1 MDYSKIQQKPQ
12 QNLNAKVKIDLALI
26 NKNISATS
34 ISNGDEELY
43 KNNAA
48 APYAGSFHKLLPHDL
63 VTGQLTSVGKTF
75 YEQLLTAL
83 STGKQS
89 DFDAIVLFDNTKDQL
104 ADPQASLNYCLIGLD
119 NSSVASPTPPAI
131 SSPAAAAEMVELYC
145 QEYTRDVPFINYST
159 DANIATV
166 LDVNHMNK
174 PDFLANFN
182 GPTSGGNVTVH
193 TLFRGN
199 AHGTTEGPYLSQ
211 FLVYDIP
218 YGAQTIRQKYTV
230 PKDKVLYNSGDPS
243 TDPTNPVSSPVDFGV
258 DLAGMI
264 NIQNE
269 AIDNV
274 FNISD
279 NRFQSDPKFL
289 YRGRCLGE
297 AVHNDQLYQ
306 FYYNAAMI
314 LNNLG
319 CPIDPGFVSGPNEKS
334 FTSFGGPADIL
345 HHLADI
351 AGYAL
356 KHAWYHKWQVHRKI
370 RPEAMSILV
379 HNQKN
384 SVNDFN
390 FIDNVLI
397 NNQILDDIETLHQDY
412 YNVSGSYLLSQ
423 EFPEGSPTHPSNP
436 AGHYFGGH
444 CMVTLL
450 KCMFKCDIL
459 WKDLPR
465 IADNTKR
472 VSNEANTATF
482 IVGQANIDGTDL
494 INYSGSIDNITI
506 NSELNKLASNVAL
519 GRDTAGVHYRS
530 DGDGAELLRA
540 AEDVTI
546 AYVKNILSTYTQ
558 TYDGNVPVLTL
569 ERFDGTTIT
578 ISPDLN

>member
-26 NKNISATS
+26 DKNITATS
-34 ISNGDEELY
+34 VSNGDEELY
-43 KNNAA
+43 KNNAT

-63 VTGQLTSVGKTF
+63 VTGQLSGTGKTS
-75 YEQLLTAL
+75 YQKLLTAL
-83 STGKQS
+83 ASGKQS
-89 DFDAIVLFDNTKDQL
+89 YFDTIVLFDNTKNQL

-119 NSSVASPTPPAI
+119 NSSVASPIPPAI

-145 QEYTRDVPFINYST
+145 QEYTRDVPLINYST
-159 DANIATV
+159 DPDIATV

-174 PDFLANFN
+174 PDFLAAFN
-182 GPTSGGNVTVH
+182 GPTSGGNVTVQN
-193 TLFRGN
+193 LFRGT
-199 AHGTTEGPYLSQ
+199 AQGTTEGPYLSQ
-211 FLVYDIP
+211 FLIYDIP

-230 PKDKVLYNSGDPS
+230 PKDKVLYNPSDPS

-379 HNQKN
+379 QNQKDA
-384 SVNDFN
+384 VPGFN
-390 FIDNVLI
+390 FIDNVLM
-397 NNQILDDIETLHQDY
+397 NNDILNDIETMHTDY
-412 YNVSGSYLLSQ
+412 YNQAGSYLLSS
-423 EFPEGSPTHPSNP
+423 EFPEGSPTHPAYP
-436 AGHYFGGH
+436 AGHATVAGA
-444 CMVTLL
+444 CVTFL
-450 KCMFKCDIL
+450 KLFFKADEL
-459 WKDLPR
+459 WQDLPN
-465 IADNTKR
+465 IANTTKR
-472 VSNEANTATF
+472 VSNEANTASF
-482 IVGQANIDGTDL
+482 IVAQANADGTDL
-494 INYSGSIDNITI
+494 INYAGSIANVTV
-506 NSELNKLASNVAL
+506 NGELNKLASNVSL
-519 GRDTAGVHYRS
+519 GRDWANVHYRA
-530 DGDGAELLRA
+530 DGDWGNLIGEQLA
-540 AEDVTI
+540 I
-546 AYVKNILSTYTQ
+546 QYVKNILSTYTQ
-558 TYDGNVPVLTL
+558 TYDGTAPVLTL
-569 ERFDGTTIT
+569 EKFDGTVIT
-578 ISPDLN
+578 VGPDLN